1 MGKPRNTRRNHGGR
15 KSRRKLAHSPHNG
28 LFLFTFGNLEHARP
42 ALESLLPKRISR
54 LVDFSSLALD
64 NGHYVDP
71 DLAHSESDLLFQAQI
86 AGRPGKIYV
95 LFEHMSAPEPMFV
108 MRLLG
113 YVLAIWRDCLASNP
127 QMTKLPV
134 IIPLVLHHGP
144 SGWTGAVRLEELLDM
159 DAEGLAEVMDYVPRF
174 GMVMQDIAGVDDEV
188 LVQRTMTALG
198 RVTLLLFRHA
208 QQAANAYELV
218 GRLARYVEL
227 VREVYEAPNGV
238 RAMLAVIRYIQSVT
252 KQSTHEVRRAMQQH
266 EVLLVDED
274 TYWDIRSPG
283 WREDQAREEG
293 REEGLEEGLEQGLEQ
308 GLAKGQ
314 RTTLLKMLTA
324 RFGTLTPQ
332 AQARVE
338 EATTEQLDRMCIKIL
353 GAQTIEEVLAE
364 ASGKRRRK
372 KAG

>member
-1 MGKPRNTRRNHGGR
+1 MGKPRSTQRKQGGR

-42 ALESLLPKRISR
+42 ALESLLPTRISR

-86 AGRPGKIYV
+86 ADRPGKIYV

-108 MRLLG
+108 LRLLG
-113 YVLAIWRDCLASNP
+113 YVLAIWRDCLASKP
-127 QMTKLPV
+127 EMMKLPV

-159 DAEGLAEVMDYVPRF
+159 DADGLVDLMDHVPRF

-188 LVQRTMTALG
+188 LVHRTMTALG
-198 RVTLLLFRHA
+198 RVTLLLLRYA
-208 QQAANAYELV
+208 QQAADAYELV

-227 VREVYEAPNGV
+227 VREVHEAPNGV

-293 REEGLEEGLEQGLEQ
+293 REEGLE
-308 GLAKGQ
+308 KGQ
-314 RTTLLKMLTA
+314 RNTLLKMLTA
-324 RFGTLTPQ
+324 RFGALTPQ
-332 AQARVE
+332 VQACVDA
-338 EATTEQLDRMCIKIL
+338 ATNEQLDRMCIKIL

-364 ASGKRRRK
+364 ANGKRRRN